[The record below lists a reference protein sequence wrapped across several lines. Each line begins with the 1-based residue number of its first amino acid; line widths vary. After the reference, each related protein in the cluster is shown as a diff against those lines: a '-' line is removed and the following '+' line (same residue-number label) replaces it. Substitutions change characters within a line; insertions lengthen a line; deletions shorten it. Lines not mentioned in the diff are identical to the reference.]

1 MTWLLVKSQSGQNQ
15 LILKGKICLCY
26 INVYTMLLPF
36 VSREYFPLVMWQK
49 SDLKTEL
56 EIIYNIRDQIVKKTK
71 EKSKN
76 KEKHLKN
83 K

>member
-1 MTWLLVKSQSGQNQ
+1 
-15 LILKGKICLCY
+15 
-26 INVYTMLLPF
+26 MLLPF